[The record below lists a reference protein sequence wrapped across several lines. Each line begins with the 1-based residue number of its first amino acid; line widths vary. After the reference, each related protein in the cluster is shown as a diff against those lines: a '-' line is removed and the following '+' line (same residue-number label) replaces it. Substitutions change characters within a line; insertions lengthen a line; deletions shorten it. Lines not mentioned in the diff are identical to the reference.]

1 MPQDSSS
8 EPETDEPEFEFVE
21 IDPTGRY
28 GRVSVYGYGY
38 CAVPNF
44 CFSVSPVFIYLSLFG
59 DFTENYVGFTEFE
72 LLLPTQSKSWRTHIK
87 FLLFFTVIGL
97 TSIDTDVN
105 GGGFCSIRR
114 F

>member
-1 MPQDSSS
+1 MN
-8 EPETDEPEFEFVE
+8 
-21 IDPTGRY
+21 
-28 GRVSVYGYGY
+28 
-38 CAVPNF
+38 PNSNSWRLILPGDMVG
-44 CFSVSPVFIYLSLFG
+44 SVSMVMAIALFQIFVSLFPLFLFIYHYLG

-72 LLLPTQSKSWRTHIK
+72 LLLPIQSKFWRTHIK
-87 FLLFFTVIGL
+87 FLLYFTVIGL